1 MTRLNSYLRDEILKN
16 AMAKSP
22 IPAEEA
28 TLESEY
34 YALAEAFR
42 LESLGGPKKAAE
54 IEHLVQEIEKLR
66 AQLPDSI
73 KTDDPVATTDYEMY
87 RMNLGGLRVRLKFAP
102 GYEDRR
108 IRPAEVVFAADHP
121 LVLQFGQLENRKA
134 DLTSKRATLKQQ
146 VQAVLASVTTVK
158 KLLEVWPEAKELL
171 PQNVEGAKPQ
181 LPALPIAD
189 VNALIGLPSV

>member
-16 AMAKSP
+16 AIAKSP
-22 IPAEEA
+22 VPAEETA
-28 TLESEY
+28 LDSEY

-42 LESLGGPKKAAE
+42 VESLGGPKKVAE

-66 AQLPDSI
+66 AQLPESLREN
-73 KTDDPVATTDYEMY
+73 DPVARTDYEMY
-87 RMNLGGLRVRLKFAP
+87 RMNLGGLRVRLNFGP
-102 GYEDRR
+102 SLEERR
-108 IRPAEVVFAADHP
+108 ICPSEVVFAADHP

-134 DLTSKRATLKQQ
+134 DLKSKRGTLKQQ

-171 PQNVEGAKPQ
+171 PQNVEEAKPQ

-189 VNALIGLPSV
+189 VNALIGLPTA